1 MLTNDSPRKSNN
13 TMAANDSIDQAS
25 VPVLVIEPGNSSIA
39 SQLAELWQYR
49 ESLYFLVWRDVKV
62 RYKQTALGAAWAI
75 LQPLMGAAVFTL
87 FFGRLAGI
95 PADGLPYPLFSYTG
109 LLIWM
114 FFAQGLSQSANSLVG
129 SANLIT
135 KVYFPRAIIPLSAV
149 LGGLV
154 DLAVASPVLLILM
167 WHYGVWPGVGALVLP
182 GLLLLALI
190 TTSGVGLFLSALNVE
205 YRDVRY
211 VVPFLIQLLLFLT
224 PVIYPAS
231 KVAPVLARLGAPEWV
246 WGLNPMAGVVEGF
259 RWALLRAPTHP
270 GPLIVASCVT
280 GSLLLVTG
288 AIFFRSVERSLADV
302 V

>member
-1 MLTNDSPRKSNN
+1 
-13 TMAANDSIDQAS
+13 
-25 VPVLVIEPGNSSIA
+25 
-39 SQLAELWQYR
+39 
-49 ESLYFLVWRDVKV
+49 
-62 RYKQTALGAAWAI
+62 
-75 LQPLMGAAVFTL
+75 MGAAVFTL

-190 TTSGVGLFLSALNVE
+190 TTSGVGLYLSALNVE

-270 GPLIVASCVT
+270 GPLIVASWVT
-280 GSLLLVTG
+280 ATLLLVTG